1 MQPACVLPY
10 STALHHAL
18 QLPSGDFL
26 MALLRDLVA
35 VRRTAGRP
43 LKVVLMSATLDS
55 TLFADYFGGCPV
67 LHAQVS
73 LNGSRWLA
81 RLVERACLLSSLPC
95 AVCPGWEGLSW
106 RRQSDCMHSCWS
118 HEHCSEPVWVPHSSR
133 LFKCNGRKCHLC
145 LVLQGRTFPVEQLFL
160 EDCYQATGGLHK
172 LPTRRPKWIES
183 ST

>member
-1 MQPACVLPY
+1 
-10 STALHHAL
+10 
-18 QLPSGDFL
+18 

-73 LNGSRWLA
+73 LSGSRWLE

-95 AVCPGWEGLSW
+95 TVWPGWEGL
-106 RRQSDCMHSCWS
+106 
-118 HEHCSEPVWVPHSSR
+118 
-133 LFKCNGRKCHLC
+133 
-145 LVLQGRTFPVEQLFL
+145 
-160 EDCYQATGGLHK
+160 
-172 LPTRRPKWIES
+172 
-183 ST
+183 